1 MTPSSQANTVSIP
14 NTFVGGQTLP
24 AAQLNQNFSAIYNA
38 FNGNITD
45 ANIAAGAAI
54 SSSKISFSAGNFAK
68 AVTGT
73 NIWSAGITGDTVP
86 RVTLTSDG
94 SVLMGA
100 GGNTALDSGLVR
112 TGAAT
117 VQLYGTTPVL
127 DLNSGTIINCANLM
141 SNALASAKI
150 FVGNGSGVAAAVV
163 MSNDAT
169 MSNTG
174 ALTLANTAVTP
185 GSYTAANITVDAKGR
200 LTAAANGNGVVQH
213 AVLNLSVAQI
223 NSMYTT
229 PIQVIAGQGAGET
242 VLVTQWM
249 ITSSAGTEHSGDG
262 AIALTYA
269 GTPNLAATAVSD
281 PFIGLTSTSFA
292 MGTNNGSIG
301 TYYNTAINITNTS
314 PAFTGGT
321 QTARVDVWYVVAP

>member
-127 DLNSGTIINCANLM
+127 DLNSGTIINCANMM
-141 SNALASAKI
+141 SNALASANI
-150 FVGNGSGVAAAVV
+150 FVGNGSGVAAAVA

-200 LTAAANGNGVVQH
+200 LTAAANGTNGNGLLQH
-213 AVLNLSVAQI
+213 AVLNLSAAQI

-242 VLVTQWM
+242 VFVTQWM
-249 ITSSAGTEHSGDG
+249 ITSSTGTAHSGG
-262 AIALTYA
+262 
-269 GTPNLAATAVSD
+269 
-281 PFIGLTSTSFA
+281 
-292 MGTNNGSIG
+292 GSIELL
-301 TYYNTAINITNTS
+301 YNGGS
-314 PAFTGGT
+314 PCAST
-321 QTARVDVWYVVAP
+321 QSSFIVKSAMSFWSRSWP